1 MVFSVLSNAIL
12 SRTATVD
19 YIKVTVTYTTDST
32 APVISQVTA
41 VPSPTADTTPNY
53 TFTTNEAGTITYG
66 GDCSSVTTSAAV
78 GSNTVTF
85 NALAGGVHSNC
96 TITVTDAATNI
107 SNTLAV
113 NSFTIDTVA
122 PVITRL

>member
-1 MVFSVLSNAIL
+1 MQI
-12 SRTATVD
+12 
-19 YIKVTVTYTTDST
+19 TVTYTVPSDTT
-32 APVISQVTA
+32 APVISQITA
-41 VPSPTADTTPNY
+41 VTSPTADTTPNY

-66 GDCSSVTTSAAV
+66 GDCSSSTTVAVV

-96 TITVTDAATNI
+96 TVRVTDAATNA
-107 SNTLAV
+107 SNILAV